1 MSEIAKAG
9 MLMPKESL
17 LEVQR
22 QKSNLFIG
30 IPKETSFQ
38 ENRISLVPDAVSL
51 LVNNGHD
58 VILEAG
64 AGKAAFFSDAEYNEA
79 GARIVYNTEEVFK
92 ADIILKVAPPC
103 EHEISLIRNGQSIVS
118 ILQLNT
124 QNAKF

>member
-1 MSEIAKAG
+1 MEKGKSKMSEIAKAG

-58 VILEAG
+58 VILEAS
-64 AGKAAFFSDAEYNEA
+64 AGKAAFFFDAEFSEA
-79 GARIVYNTEEVFK
+79 GARIFYNTEEVFK
-92 ADIILKVAPPC
+92 ADIILKVARPRSTSASFRAPGRRRA
-103 EHEISLIRNGQSIVS
+103 SPR
-118 ILQLNT
+118 
-124 QNAKF
+124 